1 MTTTEGLRPPRTPH
15 VAILAEGLFT
25 RMTAKT
31 AIGVLRYAR
40 YQIVAVVDS
49 TRAGTDAADHVGV
62 GRGVPVV
69 ATVDDAIARGA
80 DVLLIGTAAAGGRI
94 PDAYRPLLSRALER
108 GLSVWNG
115 LHERV
120 LSDPR
125 LAEAAK
131 RGNAS
136 VRELREPPDELPI
149 GGHRRPREGVTVV
162 LTVGS
167 DAAVGKMTASLEIV
181 AALRRMGEKAAF
193 VATGQTGI
201 AIAGDGISVDAVIAD
216 FIAGAAEK
224 MVCEAAERADWV
236 IVEGQGSLTHPGFS
250 GVTLGLLH
258 GAGPDL
264 MVLCHHAMRS
274 TMKGYDD
281 TGLPLRSLRELVRIY
296 EDAAAWRR
304 PPGYP
309 PARVVAVALNTGD
322 LVSSDPP
329 DLALSW
335 IQGAAAATKLP
346 AADPIRE
353 GTAGA
358 DRLARALIDA
368 RGRGALT
375 STS

>member
-1 MTTTEGLRPPRTPH
+1 VTGTPR

-25 RMTAKT
+25 RATAKT
-31 AIGVLRYAR
+31 AIGVLRYAP
-40 YQIVAVVDS
+40 YQVVAVVDS
-49 TRAGTDAADHVGV
+49 TRAGTDAAEHVGA

-69 ATVDDAIARGA
+69 ASVDDAIARGA
-80 DVLLIGTAAAGGRI
+80 DVLLIGTAAAGGHI
-94 PDAYRPLLSRALER
+94 PDEYRPSLARALER
-108 GLSVWNG
+108 GIAVWNG

-120 LSDPR
+120 LSDPN

-167 DAAVGKMTASLEIV
+167 DASVGKMTASLEIV

-201 AIAGDGISVDAVIAD
+201 AIAGEGISVDAVVAD
-216 FIAGAAEK
+216 FIAGATEQ
-224 MVCEAAERADWV
+224 MVCAAAENADWV

-264 MVLCHHAMRS
+264 MVLCHNSMRDV
-274 TMKGYDD
+274 MKGYDD
-281 TGLPLRSLRELVRIY
+281 TGLPLRSLKELVKIY

-309 PARVVAVALNTGD
+309 QARVVAVALNTGD
-322 LVSSDPP
+322 LVRSDPP

-335 IQGAAAATKLP
+335 IQEATRATKLP

-353 GTAGA
+353 GTAGG

-368 RGRGALT
+368 RGRSVAA

>member
-1 MTTTEGLRPPRTPH
+1 MSDTPR

-25 RMTAKT
+25 RATAKT

-40 YQIVAVVDS
+40 YEIVAVVDS
-49 TRAGTDAADHVGV
+49 TRPGTDAADHVGV

-69 ATVDDAIARGA
+69 ATVDEAIARGA
-80 DVLLIGTAAAGGRI
+80 DVLLIGTASAGGRI
-94 PDAYRPLLSRALER
+94 PDDYRPLLSRALER
-108 GLSVWNG
+108 GVAVWNG

-125 LAEAAK
+125 LADAAK
-131 RGNAS
+131 RGKAS

-181 AALRRMGEKAAF
+181 AALRRMGETAAF

-201 AIAGDGISVDAVIAD
+201 AIAGEGISVDAVVAD
-216 FIAGAAEK
+216 FIAGATEQ
-224 MVCEAAERADWV
+224 MVCAAAERSDWV

-250 GVTLGLLH
+250 GVSMGLLH
-258 GAGPDL
+258 GAAPDL
-264 MVLCHHAMRS
+264 MVLCHDTNRHA
-274 TMKGYDD
+274 MKGYDD
-281 TGLPLRSLRELVRIY
+281 GLPIRSLRELIRIY
-296 EDAAAWRR
+296 EDAVAWRR

-309 PARVVAVALNTGD
+309 AARVAAVALNTGSGSND
-322 LVSSDPP
+322 GDPAFFVSTIKS
-329 DLALSW
+329 
-335 IQGAAAATKLP
+335 AAFETKVP

-358 DRLARALIDA
+358 DRLAQALIDA
-368 RGRGALT
+368 RGGGAATRT
-375 STS
+375 S

>member
-1 MTTTEGLRPPRTPH
+1 VTGTPR
-15 VAILAEGLFT
+15 VAILAEGLFA
-25 RMTAKT
+25 RATAKT

-40 YQIVAVVDS
+40 YPVVAIVDS
-49 TRAGTDAADHVGV
+49 TKAGTDAEDHVGV

-69 ATVDDAIARGA
+69 ATVDEAIARGA

-94 PDAYRPLLSRALER
+94 PDDYRPFLARALER

-120 LSDPR
+120 LSDAR
-125 LAEAAK
+125 LAEAAR

-136 VRELREPPDELPI
+136 VRELREPPADLPI
-149 GGHRRPREGVTVV
+149 GGHRRPREGATVV

-167 DAAVGKMTASLEIV
+167 DAAVGKMTAALEIV

-201 AIAGDGISVDAVIAD
+201 AIAGEGISVDAVVSD
-216 FIAGAAEK
+216 FIAGATER
-224 MVCEAAERADWV
+224 MVCDAAENADWV

-258 GAGPDL
+258 GAAPDL
-264 MVLCHHAMRS
+264 MVLCHNHMRW
-274 TMKGYDD
+274 TMKGYED
-281 TGLPLRSLRELVRIY
+281 TGLPVRSLRELVKIY

-304 PPGYP
+304 PLGYP
-309 PARVVAVALNTGD
+309 PARVVAIALNTGD
-322 LVSSDPP
+322 AISADPP
-329 DLALSW
+329 TAPQSW
-335 IQGAAAATKLP
+335 IESAAAATKLP

-353 GTAGA
+353 GTAGG

-368 RGRGALT
+368 RGRAART
-375 STS
+375 SAT

>member
-1 MTTTEGLRPPRTPH
+1 VTGTPR
-15 VAILAEGLFT
+15 VAILADGLFT
-25 RMTAKT
+25 RATAKT
-31 AIGVLRYAR
+31 AIGVLRYAS
-40 YQIVAVVDS
+40 YQVVAVVDS
-49 TRAGTDAADHVGV
+49 TKAGTDAADHVGV

-69 ATVDDAIARGA
+69 ATVDEAVARGA

-94 PDAYRPLLSRALER
+94 PDAYRPFLSRALES
-108 GLSVWNG
+108 GMVVWNG

-125 LAEAAK
+125 LAEAAQ

-149 GGHRRPREGVTVV
+149 GGHRRPRDGVTVV

-201 AIAGDGISVDAVIAD
+201 AIAGKGISVDAVVAD

-224 MVCEAAERADWV
+224 MVCDAAEHADWV

-264 MVLCHHAMRS
+264 MVLCHDAMRYS
-274 TMKGYDD
+274 MKGYDD
-281 TGLPLRSLRELVRIY
+281 RLPLRSLRELVGVY

-304 PPGYP
+304 PLGYP
-309 PARVVAVALNTGD
+309 PARVVAVALNTGNYAGD
-322 LVSSDPP
+322 DPTVPVSLIHS
-329 DLALSW
+329 ARTE
-335 IQGAAAATKLP
+335 TKLP

-353 GTAGA
+353 GPAGA
-358 DRLARALIDA
+358 DRLAHALIDA
-368 RGRGALT
+368 RGRGATTAT
-375 STS
+375 S

>member
-1 MTTTEGLRPPRTPH
+1 VTDTPR

-25 RMTAKT
+25 RTTAKT

-40 YQIVAVVDS
+40 YEIVAVVDS

-69 ATVDDAIARGA
+69 ATVDDAVARGA
-80 DVLLIGTAAAGGRI
+80 AVLLLGTAAAGGRI
-94 PDAYRPLLSRALER
+94 PDEYRPFLSRALER
-108 GLSVWNG
+108 GLAVWNG

-136 VRELREPPDELPI
+136 VRELREPPDHLPI

-201 AIAGDGISVDAVIAD
+201 AIAGDGISVDAIVAD

-224 MVCEAAERADWV
+224 MVCEAAVHADWV

-250 GVTLGLLH
+250 GVSLGLLH
-258 GAGPDL
+258 GSGPDL
-264 MVLCHHAMRS
+264 MVLCHDAMRHS
-274 TMKGYDD
+274 MKGYDD
-281 TGLPLRSLRELVRIY
+281 GMPLRSLRDLVRIY
-296 EDAAAWRR
+296 EDAAGWRR

-309 PARVVAVALNTGD
+309 AARVVAVALNTGNI
-322 LVSSDPP
+322 VSDDPSVA
-329 DLALSW
+329 LAM
-335 IQGAAAATKLP
+335 IRAAALGVDLP

-368 RGRGALT
+368 RGSGAKART
-375 STS
+375 S